1 MMLGDISEDTCDRGR
16 TTILADVGNSMVK
29 LAVLSGVRQGMPCL
43 QSRYNLDSHDFNCK
57 DFENWLMS
65 VAPVSAEFYVASVY
79 ETAAACLE
87 TSISAVSASRNL
99 SVRKQR
105 VLFSQL
111 PIEITTEHPEH
122 VGIDRLAAATAAS
135 RLALPSRGSIVID
148 CGTAVSVDLVSP
160 DRQFLG
166 GAILPGPSLLSRL
179 LADGTSLLP
188 EVLSLAEALPAMPG
202 RSTNSAIIAGIGF
215 GLRGAVC
222 RLVDEARRKIDAEVD
237 VFLTGGWRGAVRGEI
252 LSVQESPDLVL
263 SGIGIA
269 PIEICGL

>member
-122 VGIDRLAAATAAS
+122 VGIDRLAAATA
-135 RLALPSRGSIVID
+135 
-148 CGTAVSVDLVSP
+148 
-160 DRQFLG
+160 
-166 GAILPGPSLLSRL
+166 
-179 LADGTSLLP
+179 
-188 EVLSLAEALPAMPG
+188 
-202 RSTNSAIIAGIGF
+202 
-215 GLRGAVC
+215 
-222 RLVDEARRKIDAEVD
+222 
-237 VFLTGGWRGAVRGEI
+237 
-252 LSVQESPDLVL
+252 
-263 SGIGIA
+263 
-269 PIEICGL
+269 